1 MERTPV
7 AFAQRAQ
14 NVVMVLLVTSLVMVA
29 QQFSQAVYKFGAVS
43 LFVVVF
49 LQIAVSNVAPTSGR
63 RKTLT
68 KSAIILGI
76 IVLIFIFS
84 IWITPT
90 LVGLGQKRRF

>member
-1 MERTPV
+1 MDRVPV

-14 NVVMVLLVTSLVMVA
+14 NVVMGLLIVSLVLVA
-29 QQFSQAVYKFGAVS
+29 QQFSQALYKVGAVS
-43 LFVVVF
+43 LFVSVF
-49 LQIAVSNVAPTSGR
+49 VQIAVSNVAPTAGV

-76 IVLIFIFS
+76 IVLIFLFS

-90 LVGLGQKRRF
+90 LVGLGQTRRY

>member
-1 MERTPV
+1 MERTPA

-14 NVVMVLLVTSLVMVA
+14 NVVMTLLVISLVMVA
-29 QQFSQAVYKFGAVS
+29 QQFSQALYKAGAVS
-43 LFVVVF
+43 LFFVVF
-49 LQIAVSNVAPTSGR
+49 LQIAVSNVTPTAGR

-76 IVLIFIFS
+76 IVLIFLFS

-90 LVGLGQKRRF
+90 LVGLGQTKRF

>member
-1 MERTPV
+1 MERSPV

-14 NVVMVLLVTSLVMVA
+14 NAVMVLLIVSLVMVA
-29 QQFSQAVYKFGAVS
+29 QQFSQVVYKFGAVT
-43 LFVVVF
+43 LFVSVF
-49 LQIAVSNVAPTSGR
+49 LQIAVSNVAPSAGL

-76 IVLIFIFS
+76 IALIFLFS

-90 LVGLGQKRRF
+90 LVGLGQTKRF